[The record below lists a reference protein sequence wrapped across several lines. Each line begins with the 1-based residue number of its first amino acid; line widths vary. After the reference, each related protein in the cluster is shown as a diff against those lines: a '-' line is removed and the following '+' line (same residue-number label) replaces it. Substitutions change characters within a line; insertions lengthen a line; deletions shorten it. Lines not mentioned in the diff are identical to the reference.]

1 MNILITGIT
10 GYFGSHL
17 AREFSRLG
25 QIHGLKRKS
34 SDPQL
39 LSSTDFSVIW
49 HEGDVSDM
57 DSLLEALK
65 EIDLVIHSA
74 GMVSFSSKDEDQLY
88 KINTEGTA
96 NLVNAML
103 TLGVKRLVHV
113 SSIAAIG
120 RTTEVK
126 DYDEDFKWVDSPLN
140 SGYALSKYWGELEVW
155 RAEQEGLD
163 TLVVNPSVLLG
174 KSSYEKSSGSIYQ
187 YVLKGNLF
195 FPKGNINYIDIRDAA
210 SITRLL
216 VEKNAW
222 GERFIL
228 NKESLP
234 YKHFFFEVAKTF
246 GAKAPKIPISTGL
259 LRIALPVIGLLKL
272 LGLSKSPLNR
282 QLASNAQRKIYYSNA
297 KVQARLDFKYRDLS
311 ATLEWAKQP

>member
-10 GYFGSHL
+10 GYFGSQL
-17 AREFSRLG
+17 AKEFSQLG
-25 QIHGLKRKS
+25 QVHGFKRKTS
-34 SDPQL
+34 QIDL
-39 LSSTDFSVIW
+39 LKDADFSVQW

-57 DSLLEALK
+57 DSLLDALK
-65 EIDLVIHSA
+65 NMDMVIHAA
-74 GMVSFSSKDEDQLY
+74 GMVSFSSKDDDDLY
-88 KINTEGTA
+88 KVNVEGTA
-96 NLVNAML
+96 NVVNAML
-103 TLGVKRLVHV
+103 AAGVKKLVHV

-120 RTTEVK
+120 RTSEVME
-126 DYDEDFKWVDSPLN
+126 YDENFKWVDSPLN

-174 KSSYEKSSGSIYQ
+174 KASYEKSSGSIYH

-210 SITRLL
+210 AITRHL

-228 NKESLP
+228 NKEGKP
-234 YKHFFFEVAKTF
+234 YRQFFAQLAKIF
-246 GAKAPKIPISTGL
+246 GVKAPSIQISNFL
-259 LRIALPVIGLLKL
+259 LKVVLPVISLLRFFR
-272 LGLSKSPLNR
+272 LSKSPLNR
-282 QLASNAQRKIYYSNA
+282 QLALNSQRKIFYSNA
-297 KVQARLDFKYRDLS
+297 KVNSLLDFQYRTLED
-311 ATLEWAKQP
+311 TLEWAKQP